1 MHVVMF
7 LTQAVV
13 FLQHSAMA
21 ESSAAAAAGTA
32 APTMLDELL
41 EITAQSLV
49 RTEVAEH
56 YEVIRELGRGK
67 YGHVM
72 LVTHRQRG
80 TPMALKLLPKASTK
94 LHTFLYEYCVALS
107 LATHPAII
115 SMFGIAIESSQY
127 YGFLYE
133 PALHKDLISIIKPR
147 VSDGIPEPAA
157 KQCAK
162 QLVSALEFIHSRG
175 LVYRDVKPEN
185 VLLFDP
191 ECRRIKLTDFGLTR
205 PKGTKLKLVAG
216 VIPYTAP
223 ELSNTA
229 DAQGVPIDTSLDAW
243 AFGVLLFCL
252 LTGYFPWE
260 QSLPD
265 DPFFEDFMLWQ
276 ETGLEEDLPRHWKR
290 LTAEAALM
298 LRSLLA
304 LDPAKRGPVSGA
316 LHYVDSLEPAPC
328 GGREG
333 GCHPARGFGVWG
345 TMVAWVLRGHGDL
358 ESNFFAAMSLLPW
371 SQAPSPADGP
381 HPMAQC
387 CPVPPPFAS
396 LGLENISFLLETTV
410 YM

>member
-1 MHVVMF
+1 MDNPFPPQCPSSPPTKRSPSALGGVPLDQRLKKGRSVTLSPVMPGSPSGCS
-7 LTQAVV
+7 TQPGSSPEAAEGESRLPTAVCPALLEKALV
-13 FLQHSAMA
+13 FLQSSAMA
-21 ESSAAAAAGTA
+21 ENSSVAVAPTA
-32 APTMLDELL
+32 APTMLEELL

-115 SMFGIAIESSQY
+115 GMFGIAIESSQY

-133 PALHKDLISIIKPR
+133 PAMHKDLISIIKPR
-147 VSDGIPEPAA
+147 DGIPEPAA
-157 KQCAK
+157 KHCAK

-223 ELSNTA
+223 ELSNTT
-229 DAQGVPIDTSLDAW
+229 DAQGVPIDASMDAW

-260 QSLPD
+260 QSLPK

-276 ETGLEEDLPRHWKR
+276 ETGLEENLPRHWKR

-304 LDPAKRGPVSGA
+304 LDPAKRCPVGGA
-316 LHYVDSLEPAPC
+316 LRYVNCPWRQD
-328 GGREG
+328 EG
-333 GCHPARGFGVWG
+333 HS
-345 TMVAWVLRGHGDL
+345 GD
-358 ESNFFAAMSLLPW
+358 AAVKP
-371 SQAPSPADGP
+371 
-381 HPMAQC
+381 
-387 CPVPPPFAS
+387 
-396 LGLENISFLLETTV
+396 
-410 YM
+410 

>member
-21 ESSAAAAAGTA
+21 ESSAVAAAGTA
-32 APTMLDELL
+32 APTVLDELL

-229 DAQGVPIDTSLDAW
+229 DAQGLPIDTSLDAW

-316 LHYVDSLEPAPC
+316 L
-328 GGREG
+328 
-333 GCHPARGFGVWG
+333 
-345 TMVAWVLRGHGDL
+345 
-358 ESNFFAAMSLLPW
+358 LLPMAGGKVGVTLQGALG
-371 SQAPSPADGP
+371 SGEPCQAHSPADGP

-387 CPVPPPFAS
+387 CPVPPPCAS
-396 LGLENISFLLETTV
+396 LGLENISFL
-410 YM
+410 

>member
-1 MHVVMF
+1 MGLSGVHSVE
-7 LTQAVV
+7 AASG
-13 FLQHSAMA
+13 LQDQKCKGLPWCR
-21 ESSAAAAAGTA
+21 ESSPGRAAIRRRTIR
-32 APTMLDELL
+32 PSLP
-41 EITAQSLV
+41 AQ
-49 RTEVAEH
+49 
-56 YEVIRELGRGK
+56 
-67 YGHVM
+67 
-72 LVTHRQRG
+72 
-80 TPMALKLLPKASTK
+80 
-94 LHTFLYEYCVALS
+94 
-107 LATHPAII
+107 
-115 SMFGIAIESSQY
+115 
-127 YGFLYE
+127 
-133 PALHKDLISIIKPR
+133 
-147 VSDGIPEPAA
+147 DGIPEPAA

-276 ETGLEEDLPRHWKR
+276 ETGLDEDLPRHWKR

-304 LDPAKRGPVSGA
+304 LDPAERGPVGGA
-316 LHYVDSLEPAPC
+316 LRYVDRPWRLEDGA
-328 GGREG
+328 GEG
-333 GCHPARGFGVWG
+333 
-345 TMVAWVLRGHGDL
+345 
-358 ESNFFAAMSLLPW
+358 AAAEP
-371 SQAPSPADGP
+371 
-381 HPMAQC
+381 
-387 CPVPPPFAS
+387 
-396 LGLENISFLLETTV
+396 
-410 YM
+410 

>member
-1 MHVVMF
+1 MSTLTNILVASRTKCVQHGSPSAGGSIPQDQRMGKGRSVTLSPVMPGSPSSCSVQAEPSPEAAAGKPGSPR
-7 LTQAVV
+7 LAGSAALLEKAVV
-13 FLQHSAMA
+13 FLQRSAMT
-21 ESSAAAAAGTA
+21 ESSAAAATA
-32 APTMLDELL
+32 APTVLDELL

-94 LHTFLYEYCVALS
+94 LHTFLYEYCVALT

-147 VSDGIPEPAA
+147 DGIPEPAA

-223 ELSNTA
+223 ELSNTT

-260 QSLPD
+260 QSLPN

-276 ETGLEEDLPRHWKR
+276 ETGLEENVPRHWKR

-304 LDPAKRGPVSGA
+304 LDPAKRSPVGGA
-316 LHYVDSLEPAPC
+316 LRYVDCPWRLED
-328 GGREG
+328 GGSE
-333 GCHPARGFGVWG
+333 
-345 TMVAWVLRGHGDL
+345 
-358 ESNFFAAMSLLPW
+358 EAAVKP
-371 SQAPSPADGP
+371 
-381 HPMAQC
+381 
-387 CPVPPPFAS
+387 
-396 LGLENISFLLETTV
+396 
-410 YM
+410 

>member
-1 MHVVMF
+1 MGTGRSVTLSPAAPGSPLRLLAQAEPGGCGEGSEAGAAGRLSCAAGEALSNGRE
-7 LTQAVV
+7 LTCDRS
-13 FLQHSAMA
+13 SAR
-21 ESSAAAAAGTA
+21 ESSTHQAGG
-32 APTMLDELL
+32 APGDHSSEP
-41 EITAQSLV
+41 
-49 RTEVAEH
+49 
-56 YEVIRELGRGK
+56 
-67 YGHVM
+67 
-72 LVTHRQRG
+72 G

-115 SMFGIAIESSQY
+115 GMFGIAIESSQY

-147 VSDGIPEPAA
+147 DGIPEPAA

-175 LVYRDVKPEN
+175 LVYRDIKPEN

-191 ECRRIKLTDFGLTR
+191 DCRLVKLTDFGLTR

-229 DAQGVPIDTSLDAW
+229 DAQGVPIDTSMDAW

-260 QSLPD
+260 QSLPE
-265 DPFFEDFMLWQ
+265 DPFFEDFMQWQ
-276 ETGLEEDLPRHWKR
+276 ETGLEKDVPRHWRR
-290 LTAEAALM
+290 LTAEAAGM

-304 LDPAKRGPVSGA
+304 LDPAKRGPVSA
-316 LHYVDSLEPAPC
+316 VLPYVDCPWRL
-328 GGREG
+328 EG
-333 GCHPARGFGVWG
+333 G
-345 TMVAWVLRGHGDL
+345 HG
-358 ESNFFAAMSLLPW
+358 EEAAVKS
-371 SQAPSPADGP
+371 
-381 HPMAQC
+381 
-387 CPVPPPFAS
+387 
-396 LGLENISFLLETTV
+396 
-410 YM
+410 

>member
-1 MHVVMF
+1 QV
-7 LTQAVV
+7 TG
-13 FLQHSAMA
+13 SMA
-21 ESSAAAAAGTA
+21 ESSAVTAAVPERA
-32 APTMLDELL
+32 APTKLEELL

-56 YEVIRELGRGK
+56 YEVVRELGRGK

-115 SMFGIAIESSQY
+115 GMFGIAIESSQY

-147 VSDGIPEPAA
+147 VSDGIPELAA

-175 LVYRDVKPEN
+175 LVYRDIKPEN

-191 ECRRIKLTDFGLTR
+191 DCRLVKLTDFGLTR

-216 VIPYTAP
+216 IIPYTAP

-229 DAQGVPIDTSLDAW
+229 DAQGVPIDTSMDAW

-252 LTGYFPWE
+252 LTGYFLWE
-260 QSLPD
+260 QSLPE
-265 DPFFEDFMLWQ
+265 DPFFEDFMQWQ
-276 ETGLEEDLPRHWKR
+276 ETGLEKDVPRHWRR
-290 LTAEAALM
+290 LTAEAAGM

-304 LDPAKRGPVSGA
+304 LDPAKRGPVSA
-316 LHYVDSLEPAPC
+316 VLHYVGCPWRPRAVLGPAPHGRKEGRSLQGASEFGHH
-328 GGREG
+328 GGLGVRGRG
-333 GCHPARGFGVWG
+333 GP
-345 TMVAWVLRGHGDL
+345 
-358 ESNFFAAMSLLPW
+358 ESNFSAALSLLPQ
-371 SQAPSPADGP
+371 SQAPSPVDGP
-381 HPMAQC
+381 HPRTQC
-387 CPVPPPFAS
+387 CPVQPPC
-396 LGLENISFLLETTV
+396 GLEASFSWK
-410 YM
+410 

>member
-1 MHVVMF
+1 
-7 LTQAVV
+7 
-13 FLQHSAMA
+13 MA
-21 ESSAAAAAGTA
+21 ESSAVTAAVPERA
-32 APTMLDELL
+32 APTKLEELL

-49 RTEVAEH
+49 RAEVAEH
-56 YEVIRELGRGK
+56 YEVVRELGRGK

-115 SMFGIAIESSQY
+115 GMFGIAIESSQY

-147 VSDGIPEPAA
+147 DGIPEPAA

-175 LVYRDVKPEN
+175 LVYRDIKPEN

-191 ECRRIKLTDFGLTR
+191 DCRLVKLTDFGLTR

-223 ELSNTA
+223 ELSNAA
-229 DAQGVPIDTSLDAW
+229 DAQGVPIDTSMDAW

-260 QSLPD
+260 QSLPE
-265 DPFFEDFMLWQ
+265 DPFFEDFMQWQ
-276 ETGLEEDLPRHWKR
+276 ETGLEKDVPRHWRR
-290 LTAEAALM
+290 LTAEAAGM

-304 LDPAKRGPVSGA
+304 LDPAKRGPVSA
-316 LHYVDSLEPAPC
+316 VLRYVGCPWRL
-328 GGREG
+328 EG
-333 GCHPARGFGVWG
+333 G
-345 TMVAWVLRGHGDL
+345 HG
-358 ESNFFAAMSLLPW
+358 EEAAVKS
-371 SQAPSPADGP
+371 
-381 HPMAQC
+381 
-387 CPVPPPFAS
+387 
-396 LGLENISFLLETTV
+396 
-410 YM
+410 

>member
-1 MHVVMF
+1 MGKGRSVM
-7 LTQAVV
+7 LSPVMPGSPSACRRTLSPAQHRQ
-13 FLQHSAMA
+13 LEKQGSPRCHITLLEKHSAMA
-21 ESSAAAAAGTA
+21 ESSAVAVAVTTA
-32 APTMLDELL
+32 PAVLDELL

-49 RTEVAEH
+49 RMEVAEH
-56 YEVIRELGRGK
+56 YEVIQELG
-67 YGHVM
+67 
-72 LVTHRQRG
+72 RG

-115 SMFGIAIESSQY
+115 GMFGIAIESSQY

-133 PALHKDLISIIKPR
+133 AALHKDLISIIKPR
-147 VSDGIPEPAA
+147 DGIPEPAA
-157 KQCAK
+157 KHCAK
-162 QLVSALEFIHSRG
+162 QLASALEFIHSRG

-191 ECRRIKLTDFGLTR
+191 ECRCIKLTDFGLTR

-223 ELSNTA
+223 ELSNTT
-229 DAQGVPIDTSLDAW
+229 DAQGLPIDASLDAW

-260 QSLPD
+260 QSLPE

-276 ETGLEEDLPRHWKR
+276 ETGLEADLPRHWKR

-304 LDPAKRGPVSGA
+304 LDPTKRGPVSGV
-316 LHYVDSLEPAPC
+316 LRYVDCPWRLE
-328 GGREG
+328 E
-333 GCHPARGFGVWG
+333 
-345 TMVAWVLRGHGDL
+345 
-358 ESNFFAAMSLLPW
+358 AAVKP
-371 SQAPSPADGP
+371 
-381 HPMAQC
+381 
-387 CPVPPPFAS
+387 
-396 LGLENISFLLETTV
+396 
-410 YM
+410 

>member
-1 MHVVMF
+1 KPGGTPRPKVPSV
-7 LTQAVV
+7 T
-13 FLQHSAMA
+13 
-21 ESSAAAAAGTA
+21 AAAAGRA
-32 APTMLDELL
+32 APTKLEELL

-49 RTEVAEH
+49 RAEVAEH

-94 LHTFLYEYCVALS
+94 LQTFLYEYCVALS

-115 SMFGIAIESSQY
+115 GMFGIAIESSQY

-175 LVYRDVKPEN
+175 LVYRDIKPEN

-191 ECRRIKLTDFGLTR
+191 DCRLVKLTDFGLTR

-229 DAQGVPIDTSLDAW
+229 DAQGVPIDASMDAW
-243 AFGVLLFCL
+243 AFGVMLFCL

-265 DPFFEDFMLWQ
+265 DPFFEDFMQWQ
-276 ETGLEEDLPRHWKR
+276 ETGLEKDVPRHWKR
-290 LTAEAALM
+290 LTAEAAGM

-304 LDPAKRGPVSGA
+304 LDPAKRGPVSG
-316 LHYVDSLEPAPC
+316 
-328 GGREG
+328 
-333 GCHPARGFGVWG
+333 
-345 TMVAWVLRGHGDL
+345 VLRYGLGHRGGLGVRGRGGPD
-358 ESNFFAAMSLLPW
+358 STFCVAPAQLPQ
-371 SQAPSPADGP
+371 SQAPSPADGS
-381 HPMAQC
+381 HPMTPR
-387 CPVPPPFAS
+387 CPMRPLCVS
-396 LGLENISFLLETTV
+396 LRLANISFLLEMTAVCKASACFLAAGTPGSYLGRSTCLV
-410 YM
+410 SK

>member
-1 MHVVMF
+1 MLLQGHGGWDRNVWDPTKGWLGRREGDKGNGLWVS
-7 LTQAVV
+7 LGSTALKQLQACKTRSAKV
-13 FLQHSAMA
+13 FPGA
-21 ESSAAAAAGTA
+21 ESPAGRAAIHHRTIR
-32 APTMLDELL
+32 PSLP
-41 EITAQSLV
+41 AQ
-49 RTEVAEH
+49 
-56 YEVIRELGRGK
+56 
-67 YGHVM
+67 
-72 LVTHRQRG
+72 
-80 TPMALKLLPKASTK
+80 
-94 LHTFLYEYCVALS
+94 
-107 LATHPAII
+107 
-115 SMFGIAIESSQY
+115 
-127 YGFLYE
+127 
-133 PALHKDLISIIKPR
+133 
-147 VSDGIPEPAA
+147 DGIPEPAA

-260 QSLPD
+260 QSLPE

-276 ETGLEEDLPRHWKR
+276 ETGLDEDLPRHWKR

-304 LDPAKRGPVSGA
+304 LDPAERGPVGGA
-316 LHYVDSLEPAPC
+316 LRYVDRPWRLEDGA
-328 GGREG
+328 GEG
-333 GCHPARGFGVWG
+333 
-345 TMVAWVLRGHGDL
+345 
-358 ESNFFAAMSLLPW
+358 AAAKP
-371 SQAPSPADGP
+371 
-381 HPMAQC
+381 
-387 CPVPPPFAS
+387 
-396 LGLENISFLLETTV
+396 
-410 YM
+410 

>member
-1 MHVVMF
+1 MGTGRSVTLSPVAPGSPSGCWRR
-7 LTQAVV
+7 LSPAAVARGARQSRLAGCPALLEKAVV
-13 FLQHSAMA
+13 FLQHSTMA
-21 ESSAAAAAGTA
+21 ESSALTA
-32 APTMLDELL
+32 AVPEREAPTKLEELL

-49 RTEVAEH
+49 RAEVAEH
-56 YEVIRELGRGK
+56 YEVVRELGRGK

-107 LATHPAII
+107 LATHPAIVG
-115 SMFGIAIESSQY
+115 MFGIAIESSQY

-147 VSDGIPEPAA
+147 DGIPEPAA

-175 LVYRDVKPEN
+175 LVYRDIKPEN

-191 ECRRIKLTDFGLTR
+191 DCRLIKLTDFGLTR

-229 DAQGVPIDTSLDAW
+229 DAQGVPIDASMDAW

-260 QSLPD
+260 QSLPE
-265 DPFFEDFMLWQ
+265 DPFFEDFMQWQ
-276 ETGLEEDLPRHWKR
+276 ETGLEKDVPRHWKR
-290 LTAEAALM
+290 LTAEAAGM

-304 LDPAKRGPVSGA
+304 LDPAKRGPVSGV
-316 LHYVDSLEPAPC
+316 LRYVHCPWRLE
-328 GGREG
+328 GGRSE
-333 GCHPARGFGVWG
+333 
-345 TMVAWVLRGHGDL
+345 
-358 ESNFFAAMSLLPW
+358 EAAVKS
-371 SQAPSPADGP
+371 
-381 HPMAQC
+381 
-387 CPVPPPFAS
+387 
-396 LGLENISFLLETTV
+396 
-410 YM
+410 

>member
-1 MHVVMF
+1 MDISPRPPHSPSFLPSQRSPSAGGSVPRTRGMGKGRSVTRIPVMPGSPPGCSA
-7 LTQAVV
+7 QAEPSPEAALREERQPTAVSAALLEKAMV

-21 ESSAAAAAGTA
+21 KSSAAAVSV
-32 APTMLDELL
+32 APTVLEELL

-115 SMFGIAIESSQY
+115 SMFGIAIESSKY

-133 PALHKDLISIIKPR
+133 AALHKDLISIIKPR
-147 VSDGIPEPAA
+147 DGIPEAAA

-191 ECRRIKLTDFGLTR
+191 ECRLIKLTDFGLTR

-229 DAQGVPIDTSLDAW
+229 DAQGVPIDASMDAW

-276 ETGLEEDLPRHWKR
+276 ETGLEKDLPRHWKR
-290 LTAEAALM
+290 LTAKAALM

-304 LDPAKRGPVSGA
+304 LDPAKRSPVSGA
-316 LHYVDSLEPAPC
+316 LHYVDFPWKLEDRQSEEAVVKP
-328 GGREG
+328 
-333 GCHPARGFGVWG
+333 
-345 TMVAWVLRGHGDL
+345 
-358 ESNFFAAMSLLPW
+358 
-371 SQAPSPADGP
+371 
-381 HPMAQC
+381 
-387 CPVPPPFAS
+387 
-396 LGLENISFLLETTV
+396 
-410 YM
+410 

>member
-1 MHVVMF
+1 
-7 LTQAVV
+7 
-13 FLQHSAMA
+13 MA
-21 ESSAAAAAGTA
+21 ESSAATA
-32 APTMLDELL
+32 TGKVAPTVLEELL

-67 YGHVM
+67 SGVHGTYPYEALGQRPSCGCVW
-72 LVTHRQRG
+72 THSCSVPSLSCLDVSDFQRSLTHFSPSAG

-107 LATHPAII
+107 LTTHPAII

-147 VSDGIPEPAA
+147 DGIPEPAA

-265 DPFFEDFMLWQ
+265 DPFFEDFMQWQ

-304 LDPAKRGPVSGA
+304 IDPSKRGP
-316 LHYVDSLEPAPC
+316 
-328 GGREG
+328 
-333 GCHPARGFGVWG
+333 
-345 TMVAWVLRGHGDL
+345 
-358 ESNFFAAMSLLPW
+358 
-371 SQAPSPADGP
+371 PSPVSEFTVAGLPQDLLNRL
-381 HPMAQC
+381 
-387 CPVPPPFAS
+387 AS
-396 LGLENISFLLETTV
+396 SGLLHNGNLRMKWEP
-410 YM
+410 

>member
-1 MHVVMF
+1 
-7 LTQAVV
+7 
-13 FLQHSAMA
+13 MA
-21 ESSAAAAAGTA
+21 ESSAMTAAMSERA
-32 APTMLDELL
+32 APTKLEELL

-49 RTEVAEH
+49 RAEVAEH

-115 SMFGIAIESSQY
+115 GMFGIAIESSQY

-133 PALHKDLISIIKPR
+133 PALHRDLISIIKPR
-147 VSDGIPEPAA
+147 DGIPEPAA
-157 KQCAK
+157 KQCAR

-175 LVYRDVKPEN
+175 LVYRDIKPEN

-191 ECRRIKLTDFGLTR
+191 DCRLVKLTDFGLTR

-229 DAQGVPIDTSLDAW
+229 DAQGVPIDSSMDAW

-260 QSLPD
+260 QSLPE
-265 DPFFEDFMLWQ
+265 DPFFEDFMQWQ
-276 ETGLEEDLPRHWKR
+276 ETGLEKDVPRHWKR
-290 LTAEAALM
+290 LTAEAAGM

-304 LDPAKRGPVSGA
+304 LDPAKRGPVSG
-316 LHYVDSLEPAPC
+316 
-328 GGREG
+328 
-333 GCHPARGFGVWG
+333 
-345 TMVAWVLRGHGDL
+345 VLRYVHCPWRLEDGHG
-358 ESNFFAAMSLLPW
+358 EEAAVKS
-371 SQAPSPADGP
+371 
-381 HPMAQC
+381 
-387 CPVPPPFAS
+387 
-396 LGLENISFLLETTV
+396 
-410 YM
+410 

>member
-1 MHVVMF
+1 
-7 LTQAVV
+7 L
-13 FLQHSAMA
+13 LQHSAMA
-21 ESSAAAAAGTA
+21 ETPPRTA
-32 APTMLDELL
+32 VPTILEELL
-41 EITAQSLV
+41 EITAQSLLH
-49 RTEVAEH
+49 TEVSEH

-147 VSDGIPEPAA
+147 DGIPELAA
-157 KQCAK
+157 KHCAK

-216 VIPYTAP
+216 VLPYTAP
-223 ELSNTA
+223 ELSNTT
-229 DAQGVPIDTSLDAW
+229 DAQGLPIDTSLDAW

-276 ETGLEEDLPRHWKR
+276 ESGLEKDLPRHWKR

-298 LRSLLA
+298 LRDLLA
-304 LDPAKRGPVSGA
+304 LDPTKRSPVSGA
-316 LHYVDSLEPAPC
+316 LRYVDCPWRLED
-328 GGREG
+328 
-333 GCHPARGFGVWG
+333 
-345 TMVAWVLRGHGDL
+345 GHS
-358 ESNFFAAMSLLPW
+358 EEA
-371 SQAPSPADGP
+371 
-381 HPMAQC
+381 
-387 CPVPPPFAS
+387 
-396 LGLENISFLLETTV
+396 TV
-410 YM
+410 RP

>member
-1 MHVVMF
+1 MSDLAFSVHVVMS
-7 LTQAVV
+7 LTLTVV

-21 ESSAAAAAGTA
+21 DSSAATAAVSGTA
-32 APTMLDELL
+32 APTMLHELL

-49 RTEVAEH
+49 RAEVTEH

-80 TPMALKLLPKASTK
+80 TLMALKLLPKASTK

-147 VSDGIPEPAA
+147 DGIPEPAA
-157 KQCAK
+157 KHCAK

-175 LVYRDVKPEN
+175 LVYRDIKPEN

-191 ECRRIKLTDFGLTR
+191 DCRLIKLTDFGLTR
-205 PKGTKLKLVAG
+205 PRGTKLKLVAG

-223 ELSNTA
+223 ELSNTT
-229 DAQGVPIDTSLDAW
+229 DAQGVPIDSSMDAW
-243 AFGVLLFCL
+243 ALGVLLFCL

-276 ETGLEEDLPRHWKR
+276 ETGLEKDVPHHWKR

-304 LDPAKRGPVSGA
+304 LDPAKRGPVS
-316 LHYVDSLEPAPC
+316 
-328 GGREG
+328 R
-333 GCHPARGFGVWG
+333 
-345 TMVAWVLRGHGDL
+345 VLRYIDCPWRLEDGHS
-358 ESNFFAAMSLLPW
+358 EETAVKSKSQLPVW
-371 SQAPSPADGP
+371 Q
-381 HPMAQC
+381 
-387 CPVPPPFAS
+387 
-396 LGLENISFLLETTV
+396 E
-410 YM
+410 

>member
-1 MHVVMF
+1 MDNPFPPQHPSSPPTVRSPSVRGGVPLDQRLRNGRSVTLSPVMPGSPSGCSAQPGPSPEAAEGEAR
-7 LTQAVV
+7 LPTAVCPA
-13 FLQHSAMA
+13 LLEKSSAMT
-21 ESSAAAAAGTA
+21 ENSAVAVATTA
-32 APTMLDELL
+32 APTMLEELL

-49 RTEVAEH
+49 HTEVAEH

-67 YGHVM
+67 YGHVV

-133 PALHKDLISIIKPR
+133 PAMHKDLISIIKPK
-147 VSDGIPEPAA
+147 DGIPEQAA
-157 KQCAK
+157 KHCAK

-223 ELSNTA
+223 ELSNTT
-229 DAQGVPIDTSLDAW
+229 DAQGVPIDASMDAW

-260 QSLPD
+260 QSLPN

-276 ETGLEEDLPRHWKR
+276 ETGLEENLPHHWKR

-298 LRSLLA
+298 LRSLLE
-304 LDPAKRGPVSGA
+304 LDPAKRGPVGGA
-316 LHYVDSLEPAPC
+316 LRYVDC
-328 GGREG
+328 
-333 GCHPARGFGVWG
+333 
-345 TMVAWVLRGHGDL
+345 
-358 ESNFFAAMSLLPW
+358 PW
-371 SQAPSPADGP
+371 RQDERHS
-381 HPMAQC
+381 
-387 CPVPPPFAS
+387 
-396 LGLENISFLLETTV
+396 EETAV
-410 YM
+410 KP

>member
-1 MHVVMF
+1 
-7 LTQAVV
+7 
-13 FLQHSAMA
+13 MA
-21 ESSAAAAAGTA
+21 ESSAAPATVTA
-32 APTMLDELL
+32 APTVLDELL

-67 YGHVM
+67 YGHVV

-147 VSDGIPEPAA
+147 DGIPEPAA

-229 DAQGVPIDTSLDAW
+229 DTQGVPIDTSLDAW

-304 LDPAKRGPVSGA
+304 LDPAKRGPVGGA
-316 LHYVDSLEPAPC
+316 LRYVDCPWRLEDGC
-328 GGREG
+328 SEG
-333 GCHPARGFGVWG
+333 
-345 TMVAWVLRGHGDL
+345 
-358 ESNFFAAMSLLPW
+358 AAVKP
-371 SQAPSPADGP
+371 
-381 HPMAQC
+381 
-387 CPVPPPFAS
+387 
-396 LGLENISFLLETTV
+396 
-410 YM
+410 

>member
-1 MHVVMF
+1 MDQC
-7 LTQAVV
+7 TDAPAPAV
-13 FLQHSAMA
+13 L
-21 ESSAAAAAGTA
+21 E
-32 APTMLDELL
+32 ELL

-49 RTEVAEH
+49 HTEVAEH

-67 YGHVM
+67 YGHVV

-80 TPMALKLLPKASTK
+80 TPMALKLLPKAHTK

-115 SMFGIAIESSQY
+115 GMFGIAIESSQY

-147 VSDGIPEPAA
+147 DGIPEPAA
-157 KQCAK
+157 KQCTK

-205 PKGTKLKLVAG
+205 PKGTMLKLVAG

-223 ELSNTA
+223 ELSSTTGT
-229 DAQGVPIDTSLDAW
+229 QGLPIDTSLDAW

-260 QSLPD
+260 QSLPQ

-276 ETGLEEDLPRHWKR
+276 ESGLDEDLPRHWKC
-290 LTAEAALM
+290 LTTEATRM

-304 LDPAKRGPVSGA
+304 LDPAQRSPVSGA
-316 LHYVDSLEPAPC
+316 MRYVDSPW
-328 GGREG
+328 RVKD
-333 GCHPARGFGVWG
+333 CHSKE
-345 TMVAWVLRGHGDL
+345 D
-358 ESNFFAAMSLLPW
+358 
-371 SQAPSPADGP
+371 
-381 HPMAQC
+381 
-387 CPVPPPFAS
+387 AS
-396 LGLENISFLLETTV
+396 KP
-410 YM
+410 

>member
-1 MHVVMF
+1 M
-7 LTQAVV
+7 Q
-13 FLQHSAMA
+13 
-21 ESSAAAAAGTA
+21 
-32 APTMLDELL
+32 
-41 EITAQSLV
+41 
-49 RTEVAEH
+49 
-56 YEVIRELGRGK
+56 
-67 YGHVM
+67 
-72 LVTHRQRG
+72 
-80 TPMALKLLPKASTK
+80 
-94 LHTFLYEYCVALS
+94 
-107 LATHPAII
+107 
-115 SMFGIAIESSQY
+115 
-127 YGFLYE
+127 
-133 PALHKDLISIIKPR
+133 
-147 VSDGIPEPAA
+147 DGIPEPAA

-265 DPFFEDFMLWQ
+265 DPFFEDFMQWQ
-276 ETGLEEDLPRHWKR
+276 ETGLEEDVPRHWKR

-304 LDPAKRGPVSGA
+304 IDPAKRGPVSGV
-316 LHYVDSLEPAPC
+316 LHYVS
-328 GGREG
+328 
-333 GCHPARGFGVWG
+333 
-345 TMVAWVLRGHGDL
+345 
-358 ESNFFAAMSLLPW
+358 SPW
-371 SQAPSPADGP
+371 RNEEAVVKP
-381 HPMAQC
+381 
-387 CPVPPPFAS
+387 
-396 LGLENISFLLETTV
+396 
-410 YM
+410 